1 MSQKSYDNTPTL
13 YLVPTPIGNMDDI
26 TLRAIN
32 ILNSVEVIFSE
43 DTRVTGLLLKHLNIK
58 KKLISNYEH
67 NENKNLE
74 LAESY
79 LKNGKNIALV
89 SDAGTP
95 IISDPGYEMSKY
107 IIEKGYNVVTLPGA
121 TAFVPA
127 LASSGINPSP
137 FMFYGFLNSKEIKRK
152 KELQELKDIK
162 CTLIF
167 YEASHR
173 IIETINNIWEIMGDR
188 KLSISR
194 EISKKYEQI
203 YRGTPKEVLQE
214 LNEIKGE
221 FVIVVEYKETTDN
234 YEDISIKEHVEK
246 YIKDGYKTMDAI
258 KVVSKERS
266 IPKGEVYNE
275 YHKEK

>member
-173 IIETINNIWEIMGDR
+173 IIETINIWEIMGDR